1 VLGEVPT
8 RPLRG
13 PVLSVEE
20 DEEDEEDED
29 EEDFSKRVGAAR
41 LFSLRRLLPLPAM
54 FCAPSE
60 SWRLEWE
67 GGGGGG
73 VRDYKRSFAIRNDKG
88 R

>member
-1 VLGEVPT
+1 M
-8 RPLRG
+8 
-13 PVLSVEE
+13 SVEE

-60 SWRLEWE
+60 SWRLEWGRRWWRRGSRLQKE
-67 GGGGGG
+67 L
-73 VRDYKRSFAIRNDKG
+73 RD
-88 R
+88 